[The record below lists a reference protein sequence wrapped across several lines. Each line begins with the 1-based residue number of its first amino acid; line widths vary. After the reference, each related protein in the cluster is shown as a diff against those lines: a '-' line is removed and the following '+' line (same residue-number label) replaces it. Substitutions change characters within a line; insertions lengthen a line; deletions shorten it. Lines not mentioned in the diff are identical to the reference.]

1 MLPQDSEGSTTAG
14 EEEEG
19 EEREEVDGDFGND
32 FEPTQAY
39 HFPVA
44 EEEGESEREM
54 DCEPTVAYNMEGVCV
69 GGGGGG
75 ACGGEGWGVC
85 MFACKFETPKTA
97 AFLECCKSKWTFL
110 LLPSLSQGCPTLM
123 TVLPLPRY

>member
-19 EEREEVDGDFGND
+19 EEREEVEGDFGND

-44 EEEGESEREM
+44 GEEEEGESECEV
-54 DCEPTVAYNMEGVCV
+54 DCEPTVAYNMEGKYVC
-69 GGGGGG
+69 GGG
-75 ACGGEGWGVC
+75 AC
-85 MFACKFETPKTA
+85 MFACKFETPRTT
-97 AFLECCKSKWTFL
+97 AFLEL
-110 LLPSLSQGCPTLM
+110 
-123 TVLPLPRY
+123 

>member
-19 EEREEVDGDFGND
+19 EERDEVEGDFGND

-44 EEEGESEREM
+44 GEEEGESEREM
-54 DCEPTVAYNMEGVCV
+54 DCDPTVAYNMEGKYVCV
-69 GGGGGG
+69 CVCGRRGGGVRG
-75 ACGGEGWGVC
+75 C
-85 MFACKFETPKTA
+85 MHVFIKKTPRRTA
-97 AFLECCKSKWTFL
+97 FFDF
-110 LLPSLSQGCPTLM
+110 
-123 TVLPLPRY
+123 